1 MSIPRLRMKW
11 TGVAFVPASKLW
23 GHVCDKH
30 LVVEQEYWMTEEQ
43 ERSKKSHNHYFR
55 AVHTGWENLPE
66 KYAGRFPD
74 DDHLRKYAL
83 IMLGYFNQVELVF
96 DSPDSA
102 VLAAGQFKKLD
113 TYSIVSVADCV
124 VVQLTAQTQKY
135 REMGKARFQKSKQ
148 DVIEFIAGLCG
159 IDADELTVNAG
170 KAA

>member
-11 TGVAFVPASKLW
+11 TGEAYVPINKLW
-23 GHVCDKH
+23 GRVCDNN
-30 LVVEQEYWMTEEQ
+30 LVVEQEYWVIEEQ
-43 ERSKKSHNHYFR
+43 ERSKKSHNHYFA

-83 IMLGYFNQVELVF
+83 IMLGYCNQVELVF
-96 DSPDSA
+96 DNEESA
-102 VLAAGQFKKLD
+102 ILAAGQFKNLD
-113 TYSIVSVADCV
+113 TYSIVSVVDCV

-135 REMGKARFQKSKQ
+135 REMGKDRFQKSKQ

-159 IDADELTVNAG
+159 IDVKELTANAG